1 MKSVVCNL
9 CGQDNY
15 QVILP
20 ATIQFDERP
29 DVRAFQC
36 TSSGYG
42 RHGQIVQCNH
52 CHYMYVN
59 PCWEEHELI
68 QLYGEVE
75 DETYVTERIGR
86 RLTFEKHLTHLE
98 QFTGP
103 ANGRSLL
110 DVGAYIGVFVEVAQE
125 HGWQATGVEPSKWA
139 VEVAAQ
145 HNLQLILG
153 TQDAPELHGRQFDL
167 VTMWDV
173 IEHVPNPAAEL
184 AKAYQLLKPGGY
196 IAVHTMDV
204 DSWLSKIMGARWP
217 WYMSMHIQYF
227 SQKTLQQM
235 VKQTGFEV
243 LWCGTRGRYL
253 RVNYLA
259 SRMGGFNKVVG
270 RVLGQA
276 VNGLGL
282 AAVALPVNFG
292 DLFTVYARKPL

>member
-1 MKSVVCNL
+1 M
-9 CGQDNY
+9 
-15 QVILP
+15 
-20 ATIQFDERP
+20 
-29 DVRAFQC
+29 
-36 TSSGYG
+36 
-42 RHGQIVQCNH
+42 
-52 CHYMYVN
+52 
-59 PCWEEHELI
+59 
-68 QLYGEVE
+68 
-75 DETYVTERIGR
+75 
-86 RLTFEKHLTHLE
+86 
-98 QFTGP
+98 
-103 ANGRSLL
+103 
-110 DVGAYIGVFVEVAQE
+110 GAYIGVFVEVAQE
-125 HGWQATGVEPSKWA
+125 KGWQATGVEPSKWA
-139 VEVAAQ
+139 VEVALQ
-145 HNLQLILG
+145 HQLQLILG
-153 TQDAPELHGRQFDL
+153 TQDAPELHGQQFDL

-204 DSWLSKIMGARWP
+204 DSWLAKIMGSRWP

-243 LWCGTRGRYL
+243 IWCGTRGRYL

-259 SRMGGFNKVVG
+259 SRIGGFNKTVG

-282 AAVALPVNFG
+282 ATVALPVNFG